1 VIEHV
6 NDQGKF
12 LNNCLKMVKPDG
24 MFFLSTISKTPEAYL
39 TNIFLGEYLLG
50 LLPKGTHEYGMFM
63 TKEQVMS
70 NLSD

>member
-1 VIEHV
+1 
-6 NDQGKF
+6 
-12 LNNCLKMVKPDG
+12 MVKPDG